1 MARRE
6 NYWPH
11 SDPNPA
17 DSESGQHP
25 CSRGDW
31 CYGRRITTEDGKA
44 VITPAFTPR
53 AYCEKCWA
61 HICEC
66 LNELPQAYGRLG
78 DELGEPSRRGEAV
91 RVPFGPRLPLRENV
105 DALMRLMAT
114 TLCGWEARVRAQL
127 RAPRDPGKPVH
138 TAEAVAAA
146 AGTLVI
152 QQSVLLALQ
161 PKWMTRTY
169 PLPAGKPG
177 DAHHRPGPGACRRCG
192 RVITYSAASGLW
204 WAADGTSEI
213 TAPCEHEPQEVPVAQ
228 PWAPVPPDLEAEH
241 ADREIVR
248 LGVDYVALMV
258 ELGAKDA
265 GTEILR
271 LHYRAQAILGECGQQ
286 AETLDGVPCRK
297 CEDMALERAEPPS
310 DPALPAM
317 WSQCASCRDQMS
329 HEDFAA
335 WAAMYAKWADDAA
348 PTCKR
353 CQAER
358 CGECVYPGCACQ
370 SPQPHPARHAAVA

>member
-11 SDPNPA
+11 SNPEA
-17 DSESGQHP
+17 DGESGQHP

-61 HICEC
+61 HITEC
-66 LNELPQAYGRLG
+66 LEALPSASGRLG
-78 DELGEPSRRGEAV
+78 DELGEQSRRGETI
-91 RVPFGPRLPLRENV
+91 RIPFGPRLPLRENV
-105 DALMRLMAT
+105 DALMRLMAVL
-114 TLCGWEARVRAQL
+114 LCGWEARVRAQARL
-127 RAPRDPGKPVH
+127 VQRDPRKAVH
-138 TAEAVAAA
+138 TADSVRHAV
-146 AGTLVI
+146 GTLVD
-152 QQSVLLALQ
+152 QRNVFLALQ
-161 PKWMTRTY
+161 PGWMTRTF
-169 PLPAGKPG
+169 PRTP
-177 DAHHRPGPGACRRCG
+177 
-192 RVITYSAASGLW
+192 
-204 WAADGTSEI
+204 EM
-213 TAPCEHEPQEVPVAQ
+213 
-228 PWAPVPPDLEAEH
+228 EAEFAE
-241 ADREIVR
+241 ADLVR
-248 LGVDYVALMV
+248 Q
-258 ELGAKDA
+258 GADHFTVLVQVGAEDA
-265 GTEILR
+265 GRDVLR

-317 WSQCASCRDQMS
+317 WSQCASCRDTMS
-329 HEDFAA
+329 HEDYIA

-370 SPQPHPARHAAVA
+370 SAQPHPARHAAVA